1 MMNATNTMVTQ
12 QPNPVMLTLPRGQ
25 LTCSQ
30 KEKKRTV
37 DLGVTHLDR
46 QSCKKETIESIKEET
61 VKNIMLY
68 LNGQVDHK
76 YEEMVDQEGEQEGD
90 FVVS

>member
-1 MMNATNTMVTQ
+1 
-12 QPNPVMLTLPRGQ
+12 
-25 LTCSQ
+25 
-30 KEKKRTV
+30 
-37 DLGVTHLDR
+37 
-46 QSCKKETIESIKEET
+46 
-61 VKNIMLY
+61 MLY